1 MAATAGSVLMRG
13 SPLRRRGVDEKQ
25 GEERRSVTHGRFGEK
40 VARVGK
46 GSERDSDGSLQP
58 AREKGGQYDAT
69 TWWRGRRGEGS
80 RDVVKRWGSG
90 ARQQRESDGG
100 GRHGVKQGG

>member
-1 MAATAGSVLMRG
+1 MAPTAGSVLMRS

-25 GEERRSVTHGRFGEK
+25 GEEQRSVTHGRFGEK

-58 AREKGGQYDAT
+58 AREKGGST
-69 TWWRGRRGEGS
+69 TLPHGGEG
-80 RDVVKRWGSG
+80 
-90 ARQQRESDGG
+90 GG
-100 GRHGVKQGG
+100 GRGPEMW